1 MCVYMCM
8 YIYLKIL
15 SVVLLEAH
23 NSKAISKVRDHLVLA
38 KPLYH
43 TLFSIGNYLLL

>member
-1 MCVYMCM
+1 MYVCVFVC
-8 YIYLKIL
+8 IYLKIL

-23 NSKAISKVRDHLVLA
+23 NSKAISKVGDHLVLV